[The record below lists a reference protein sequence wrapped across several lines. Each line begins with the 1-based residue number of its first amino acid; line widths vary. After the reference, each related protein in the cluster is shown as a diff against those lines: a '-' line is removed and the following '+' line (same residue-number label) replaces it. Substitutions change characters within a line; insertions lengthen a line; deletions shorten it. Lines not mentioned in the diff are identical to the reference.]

1 MNKKNMTLTRAFF
14 VLISIL
20 VIVVGRLS
28 PNSNGKTLTIG
39 SLIML
44 ALIILDIKF
53 PTITNLSED
62 NPKIKTMRFINRL
75 TMGIL
80 LAFILFTSVFQMGAI
95 FSERTN
101 KILVVGF
108 FSVFMIIFGNLSPKI
123 PFNRYLGLRLPWTIR
138 DEDTWK
144 IAHRILGYI
153 SFPIAILQ
161 LIFVFFFQPQQIIPI
176 SILIWIIVPGLY
188 SLWFFYRKF
197 KNI

>member
-1 MNKKNMTLTRAFF
+1 MTLTRAFF

-123 PFNRYLGLRLPWTIR
+123 PF
-138 DEDTWK
+138 
-144 IAHRILGYI
+144 
-153 SFPIAILQ
+153 
-161 LIFVFFFQPQQIIPI
+161 
-176 SILIWIIVPGLY
+176 
-188 SLWFFYRKF
+188 
-197 KNI
+197 